1 MLSLTHTQV
10 QTMKERARSQCT
22 RQSWRIK
29 MTTTKFTFG
38 RTITHTDG
46 VVESTISS
54 RANNDD
60 NTGAKGSTYYR
71 FQSV

>member
-1 MLSLTHTQV
+1 
-10 QTMKERARSQCT
+10 
-22 RQSWRIK
+22 